1 MCRDDLSAIADL
13 PAPGTTRWVIRR
25 KAEMVATVRGGLKA
39 ACSCYMLTIE
49 ELLAWQCSIDRHGLA
64 SPGCGRP
71 ASSNIAVAGSGCPI
85 RTERRP
91 REIGDTHHT
100 ETSALRP

>member
-13 PAPGTTRWVIRR
+13 PAPGTTRWMMRR
-25 KAEMVATVRGGLKA
+25 KAETIAAVRGGLISLEE
-39 ACSCYMLTIE
+39 ACSRYMLTIE

-71 ASSNIAVAGSGCPI
+71 ASSNIAVAGSGCPV
-85 RTERRP
+85 RTAISRASPARD
-91 REIGDTHHT
+91 R
-100 ETSALRP
+100 